1 MFQINNHQ
9 DVYIHVHFIKFGA
22 IYVYVRF
29 MGEILETIG
38 LKYLQ
43 KAFNK
48 FLKIIKDQYQ
58 RFKLGEIQVSKIQS
72 RGNTSIKDSKWGNS
86 KYQRFKV
93 GELQV

>member
-1 MFQINNHQ
+1 MYLLTNIDWKGAALSLPLSYDHFFPEKKQMFQINNHQ

-29 MGEILETIG
+29 MGEILETNG

-48 FLKIIKDQYQ
+48 FLKI
-58 RFKLGEIQVSKIQS
+58 QS
-72 RGNTSIKDSKWGNS
+72 RGITSIKDSN
-86 KYQRFKV
+86 
-93 GELQV
+93 

>member
-1 MFQINNHQ
+1 MYLLTNIDWKGGSFEPPVIIWSFFFQKKKQMFQINNHQ

-29 MGEILETIG
+29 MGEILETNG

-48 FLKIIKDQYQ
+48 FLKIQI
-58 RFKLGEIQVSKIQS
+58 
-72 RGNTSIKDSKWGNS
+72 RGNTSIKDSK
-86 KYQRFKV
+86 
-93 GELQV
+93 

>member
-48 FLKIIKDQYQ
+48 FLKIQSRGITSIKDSNKGKYKYQ
-58 RFKLGEIQVSKIQS
+58 RFKVGEIQVSKIQN
-72 RGNTSIKDSKWGNS
+72 RGIQNNKDSN
-86 KYQRFKV
+86 
-93 GELQV
+93 

>member
-1 MFQINNHQ
+1 MYLLTNIDWKGAALSLPLSYDHFSRKKQMFQINNHQ

-29 MGEILETIG
+29 MGEILETNG

-48 FLKIIKDQYQ
+48 FLKI
-58 RFKLGEIQVSKIQS
+58 QS
-72 RGNTSIKDSKWGNS
+72 RGITSIKDSN
-86 KYQRFKV
+86 
-93 GELQV
+93 